1 MTQFFGLHLFT
12 MALVCVATLSVIHCL
27 DCERLPNYPAS
38 LLGWVGLSLFSIGL
52 YGYIGSPAT
61 GTLSFLTAPMKQE
74 PFQNFNKFIVGGILL
89 ILTDLLKAVW
99 FELRRRTSEKG

>member
-12 MALVCVATLSVIHCL
+12 MALVCAAAMSVIHCL

-38 LLGWVGLSLFSIGL
+38 LLGWVGLCLFSIGL
-52 YGYIGSPAT
+52 YGYIASPVT
-61 GTLSFLTAPMKQE
+61 GTLNFLTLPMKQE

-89 ILTDLLKAVW
+89 IMTDLMRALW
-99 FELRRRTSEKG
+99 HERRRQISEDL